1 MSNLLMMYVDKAAEA
16 GMNPEYTDDYC
27 LFVLFGLIVSALFF
41 IGIGLIILLA
51 IKYRKKHLTP

>member
-1 MSNLLMMYVDKAAEA
+1 
-16 GMNPEYTDDYC
+16 MNPEYTDDYC